1 MSPLIIGEA
10 LSRDNLPGTHR
21 GVHLL
26 NIQARAFL
34 TGFLSLGVGGW
45 VVFLIFRRPPNGL
58 CSLCRSHY
66 ICLKMLQTAQQHQVG
81 LAPAERKEA
90 LRGG

>member
-1 MSPLIIGEA
+1 MSSFIIGEPQ
-10 LSRDNLPGTHR
+10 SRDSLSGIHR

-26 NIQARAFL
+26 NIQAGASL
-34 TGFLSLGVGGW
+34 LSLGVGGRCSW
-45 VVFLIFRRPPNGL
+45 PPRAPHGL
-58 CSLCRSHY
+58 CSLRRPHY

-90 LRGG
+90 LRGE